1 MTRAVQR
8 VGIALLAALLV
19 GGVAAAG
26 PKARRV
32 KLYRAGEVFCTSR
45 ALVWGTGT
53 VVVRDRCYVVGL
65 VRDREGTF
73 LAFLDPEVR
82 IPPGQLVRLTTPAGA
97 KLRGRIFYL
106 VPVQTVVAI
115 PVGTLVVVPVRVE
128 EEGSRL
134 TVILTGP
141 QAPNLTVVFSVRL

>member
-1 MTRAVQR
+1 MRGVAVASLA
-8 VGIALLAALLV
+8 ALLAA
-19 GGVAAAG
+19 GVAAAG

-45 ALVWGTGT
+45 ALVWGTGA
-53 VVVRDRCYVVGL
+53 VVVRNRCYAVGL
-65 VRDREGTF
+65 VREREGTF

-82 IPPGQLVRLTTPAGA
+82 IPPGQLVRLSTPAGA

-106 VPVQTVVAI
+106 IPVQTVVAI
-115 PVGTLVVVPVRVE
+115 PVGTLVIVPIRVE
-128 EEGSRL
+128 EEGSWL

-141 QAPNLTVVFSVRL
+141 QAPSLRVVFSVRL